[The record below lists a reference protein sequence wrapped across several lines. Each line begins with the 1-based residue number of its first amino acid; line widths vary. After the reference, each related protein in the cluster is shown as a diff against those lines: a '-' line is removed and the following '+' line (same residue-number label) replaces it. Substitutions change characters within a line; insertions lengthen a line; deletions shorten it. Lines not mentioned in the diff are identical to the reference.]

1 MSATPTTSTP
11 AAVPPQL
18 RVVPGAPPPAP
29 LSKTQKKKRKVKV
42 AGVGGDESEVP
53 TPVLEKVQ
61 LPAEDKV
68 APEKAQ
74 EKVPAPES
82 IAPADSTAAAA
93 LDDDLIKLSPIV
105 DLIHKRMKA
114 TTKKIVRF
122 PLALLRVT
130 LI

>member
-18 RVVPGAPPPAP
+18 RVVPGAPPPTA
-29 LSKTQKKKRKVKV
+29 LSKTQKKKRKAKV
-42 AGVGGDESEVP
+42 GGGDESEVA

-61 LPAEDKV
+61 LPAEDKEKSAV
-68 APEKAQ
+68 PEKTH

-82 IAPADSTAAAA
+82 IAPADSTAAA

-114 TTKKIVRF
+114 TTKKIVCF
-122 PLALLRVT
+122 LLALLGLR
-130 LI
+130 